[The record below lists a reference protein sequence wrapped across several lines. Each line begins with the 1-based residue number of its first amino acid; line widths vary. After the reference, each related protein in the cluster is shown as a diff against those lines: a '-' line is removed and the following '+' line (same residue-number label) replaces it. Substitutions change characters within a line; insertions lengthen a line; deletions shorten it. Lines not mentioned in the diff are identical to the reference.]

1 MRVLVIG
8 IGNPGRTDDGLGPAL
23 VEAVESW
30 SLPGIKTTIN
40 YQLNIEDAAD
50 VAESDLVIFVDAS
63 VKAGAPFDFYQAAAA
78 AKSRF
83 TTHAMEPESVLAL
96 CRQVYHKEPPAFI
109 LGVRGESFELAEGIS
124 EPGKKHCQQ
133 AERFLRDLLNS
144 DSLLERCR
152 QKAAERRS

>member
-1 MRVLVIG
+1 LNILVIG

-23 VEAVESW
+23 AEAVESW
-30 SLPGIKTTIN
+30 NLSGVKTSIN

-50 VAESDLVIFVDAS
+50 IAESDLVLFIDAS
-63 VKAGAPFDFYQAAAA
+63 VDAAAPFEFYQASAAA
-78 AKSRF
+78 RTSF

-96 CRQVYHKEPPAFI
+96 CRQVYHKQPPAFI

-124 EPGKKHCQQ
+124 SRAAEYYRK

-144 DSLLERCR
+144 ESVLTSCR
-152 QKAAERRS
+152 ETATAAKA